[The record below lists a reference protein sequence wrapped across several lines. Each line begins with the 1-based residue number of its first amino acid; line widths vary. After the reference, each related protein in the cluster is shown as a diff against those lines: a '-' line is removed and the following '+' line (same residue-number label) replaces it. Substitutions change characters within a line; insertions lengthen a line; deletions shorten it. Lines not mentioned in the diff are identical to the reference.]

1 MKHLFLL
8 ITLKDDT
15 YFSKI
20 ECSSLHSHILQCML
34 IPSAPLHI
42 CFSQVWCFQKKKK
55 KNRTQRYCVERY
67 SNICLR
73 YVGLCIQGGK
83 EEF

>member
-55 KNRTQRYCVERY
+55 KKIEHRDTVLRDTQTSV
-67 SNICLR
+67 
-73 YVGLCIQGGK
+73 
-83 EEF
+83 